1 MVDGV
6 MEAILMLLF
15 LKSLRNGEEREWI
28 DDDAE
33 DFDFLGIVSSL
44 IITEQQRNK
53 PQQRL
58 FFCSG
63 SKFGHGR
70 VSIIVSFQ
78 PLETT
83 SCRTILACSPTS
95 GF

>member
-1 MVDGV
+1 MVDDV

-33 DFDFLGIVSSL
+33 DFDLLSIL
-44 IITEQQRNK
+44 ITDRETTQ
-53 PQQRL
+53 QQRL
-58 FFCSG
+58 FFCFG
-63 SKFGHGR
+63 SKFGDGR
-70 VSIIVSFQ
+70 FSIIVSFQ
-78 PLETT
+78 PVENQ
-83 SCRTILACSPTS
+83 SCRTILTSSPTS